1 MTGERRASNMFGSLR
16 LPEAGFGQDMYGR
29 WFVRP
34 PGGNKTE
41 VLPEE
46 VQEHADETIS
56 VKNVGGWE
64 LKRGVWSRAARTKSK
79 ELSLEGAA

>member
-1 MTGERRASNMFGSLR
+1 MIGERRASNMFGSLR

-41 VLPEE
+41 VFSEE
-46 VQEHADETIS
+46 VREHADETIS
-56 VKNVGGWE
+56 VRCVGGWA
-64 LKRGVWSRAARTKSK
+64 LRRGVWSRAARAKSK
-79 ELSLEGAA
+79 ETSLEGAA